1 MRRLVAIAA
10 GILFLAGVSGAAFA
24 QSKCDS
30 KITKAAGKKCSCKA
44 GVIAKA
50 QAKGL
55 SPDPAKLAKC
65 ESKFDKACLK
75 GQAAGDCVAQQGS
88 CPSIEADVD
97 ACVATLISS
106 SSPSGAFLE

>member
-30 KITKAAGKKCSCKA
+30 KITKGAGKKCSCKA
-44 GVIAKA
+44 GVHAKA

-55 SPDPAKLAKC
+55 APDPAKLAKC
-65 ESKFDKACLK
+65 EEKFNKACSK
-75 GQAAGDCVAQQGS
+75 GQAAGDCVVQLGA
-88 CPSIEADVD
+88 CASIEADVD

-106 SSPSGAFLE
+106 ASPSGAFLE

>member
-10 GILFLAGVSGAAFA
+10 GVLFLAGMSGAAFA

-44 GVIAKA
+44 GVFAKA
-50 QAKGL
+50 QGKGET
-55 SPDPAKLAKC
+55 PDPEKIAKC
-65 ESKFDKACLK
+65 EERFNKAWLR
-75 GQAAGDCVAQQGS
+75 GQDPGDCVAQQGT
-88 CPSIEADVD
+88 CAGIEADVD

-106 SSPSGAFLE
+106 ASPSG